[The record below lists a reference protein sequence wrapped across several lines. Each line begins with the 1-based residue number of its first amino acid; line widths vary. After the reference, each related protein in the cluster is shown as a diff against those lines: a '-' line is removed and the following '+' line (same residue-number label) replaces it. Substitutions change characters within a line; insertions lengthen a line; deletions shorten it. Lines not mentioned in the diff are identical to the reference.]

1 MAKGVPHFFKDGKA
15 LGPDGMGAY
24 HKMPDGSLHS
34 GKTHTKLS
42 KKLFHH
48 NELSKTAQKK
58 AKSVYDNFVP
68 NLANP
73 LEKLERDTYQ
83 KKQSKP

>member
-15 LGPDGMGAY
+15 LGPDGMGEY

-34 GKTHTKLS
+34 GKTHTKSS
-42 KKLFHH
+42 KKLFHY

-58 AKSVYDNFVP
+58 AKLVYDKF
-68 NLANP
+68 LA
-73 LEKLERDTYQ
+73 
-83 KKQSKP
+83 KKKKDGKRPQSRNRKKT

>member
-15 LGPDGMGAY
+15 HGSDGMGEY

-34 GKTHTKLS
+34 GKTHTKSS
-42 KKLFHH
+42 KKLFHY

-58 AKSVYDNFVP
+58 AKPVYDKF
-68 NLANP
+68 LAN
-73 LEKLERDTYQ
+73 
-83 KKQSKP
+83 KKKKKNGSKKIST